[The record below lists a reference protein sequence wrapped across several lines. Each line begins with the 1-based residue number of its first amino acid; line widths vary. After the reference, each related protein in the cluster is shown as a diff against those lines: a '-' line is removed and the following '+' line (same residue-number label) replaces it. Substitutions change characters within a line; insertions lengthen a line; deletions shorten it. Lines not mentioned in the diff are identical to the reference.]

1 MGDSQL
7 IHMLNTLSKDAKT
20 RFAFRKKRPDENV
33 KDVLII
39 YIYEYTDMQ
48 KIFEK
53 IKYVTHGSP

>member
-20 RFAFRKKRPDENV
+20 RFAFRKKCPDENV

-39 YIYEYTDMQ
+39 YIYMSIQTCKRSLKRLNM
-48 KIFEK
+48 
-53 IKYVTHGSP
+53 